1 MTGTGPY
8 SSAVAWSVSPAGI
21 GAVSNAGVFTPAAT
35 GTATIIATST
45 QDSTKSGSATVT
57 VALPQN
63 SLVVTFPNP
72 NIYESPDIWRLSG
85 SSIISPTGGAYLKFQ
100 VTGTQNITA
109 NVDTTINSSLGPDDM
124 PSIKVV
130 INSGTPYFVQFSPN
144 NTVGT
149 PITIASGLNST
160 TSYSVS
166 LYMIGGNESAGDG
179 WAGTSFQTKIDS
191 LEFDPGSTLS
201 SQSLAGK
208 SCIFYGDSIL
218 ETYYGGPISGP
229 YYTYVDYTEAWPS
242 YVAPMLGCEY
252 SEIGIYGQGWLLTG
266 QGGYPP
272 FPSSWGHYDST
283 DPKTFSTM
291 PDYVVIDLGTNDA
304 THSPVTIAE
313 NVSAVLTQ
321 MRAKFGVN
329 TRIILVTP
337 YNPTFNDPEGNPR
350 TGIINGYSSY
360 EETTP
365 DANAFLIDLG
375 TTVQQYTLPP
385 WSLDD
390 THPDQA
396 AHAIIGPIIGADI
409 QNAIQ

>member
-1 MTGTGPY
+1 
-8 SSAVAWSVSPAGI
+8 
-21 GAVSNAGVFTPAAT
+21 
-35 GTATIIATST
+35 
-45 QDSTKSGSATVT
+45 
-57 VALPQN
+57 
-63 SLVVTFPNP
+63 
-72 NIYESPDIWRLSG
+72 
-85 SSIISPTGGAYLKFQ
+85 
-100 VTGTQNITA
+100 
-109 NVDTTINSSLGPDDM
+109 
-124 PSIKVV
+124 
-130 INSGTPYFVQFSPN
+130 
-144 NTVGT
+144 
-149 PITIASGLNST
+149 
-160 TSYSVS
+160 
-166 LYMIGGNESAGDG
+166 
-179 WAGTSFQTKIDS
+179 
-191 LEFDPGSTLS
+191 
-201 SQSLAGK
+201 
-208 SCIFYGDSIL
+208 
-218 ETYYGGPISGP
+218 
-229 YYTYVDYTEAWPS
+229 
-242 YVAPMLGCEY
+242 MLGCEY